1 VQVPNPVREE
11 LQAVVVS
18 MQDPHA
24 HFPIWHP
31 PTLPEMDTMACL
43 VCDASAYGYGFHY
56 LIQGIRTRAS
66 RTWSTATR
74 PPRLPSGGHD
84 QFAHEVAGL
93 TLSLREVLQHHPRN
107 TPLLIVVD
115 VQGIPRI
122 CQKQYCSHPGMMD
135 LLMDITDLTYYVTW
149 GPGDSH
155 MPADPESRLGMHRTV
170 TRPLADSEDGQA
182 FVDYIRDAVV
192 YGQDRGYFTL

>member
-1 VQVPNPVREE
+1 MKVIHSQK
-11 LQAVVVS
+11 L
-18 MQDPHA
+18 MH
-24 HFPIWHP
+24 
-31 PTLPEMDTMACL
+31 
-43 VCDASAYGYGFHY
+43 
-56 LIQGIRTRAS
+56 
-66 RTWSTATR
+66 
-74 PPRLPSGGHD
+74 
-84 QFAHEVAGL
+84 VA
-93 TLSLREVLQHHPRN
+93 N
-107 TPLLIVVD
+107 TFMFVI
-115 VQGIPRI
+115 GS
-122 CQKQYCSHPGMMD
+122 KMMD